1 MSVTMQTL
9 FERMLSSEAS
19 DLHLAEGLPPH
30 YRVHGRLLPLKAPPM
45 GHDAMLKLMRSI
57 CAPDR
62 WQHFLARGD
71 LDFAYALGEK
81 ARFRVNYMKKHAG
94 VGAVFRVIPA
104 KIHTL
109 EELNLPPALARL
121 ADMRRGLVLVTGPT
135 GSGKSTTLAAI
146 VDRINSQESRTII
159 TIEEPIEFVHVRKK
173 SIIRQREVGLDVNTF
188 SDALRSI
195 SRQDAEVVLVGDMRD
210 YETIELAVTAAEMGT
225 LILGTLHTNSAAK
238 TVDRIIDV
246 FPPGQQAEVRSQLS
260 QSLKGVCAQRL
271 LKTKDG
277 KGRVPANEIMFRNWA
292 VANAIR
298 EANTEKI
305 QDIIQSS
312 KAEGMQLMDDA
323 ILQLLEQGKVSGHEA
338 YLKADDNK
346 RFLEFRGQ
354 EMNS

>member
-1 MSVTMQTL
+1 MSVTMQML

-30 YRVHGRLLPLKAPPM
+30 YRVHGRLLAVRTPPI
-45 GHDAMLKLMRSI
+45 GHDGMLELMKSI

-81 ARFRVNYMKKHAG
+81 ARFRVNYMKKHTG
-94 VGAVFRVIPA
+94 VGAVFRIIPT

-109 EELNLPPALARL
+109 EELNLPPALGRFVE
-121 ADMRRGLVLVTGPT
+121 MRCGMVLVTGPT

-146 VDRINSQESRTII
+146 IDGINSRESRTII

-173 SIIRQREVGLDVNTF
+173 SIIRQREVGFDVNSS
-188 SDALRSI
+188 SDALRNV
-195 SRQDAEVVLVGDMRD
+195 SRQDAEVLLVGDMRD
-210 YETIELAVTAAEMGT
+210 FETIQLAVTAAETGT
-225 LILGTLHTNSAAK
+225 LVLGTLHTNSAAK

-246 FPPGQQAEVRSQLS
+246 FPPGQQAQVRGQLS
-260 QSLKGVCAQRL
+260 QGLKGVCAQRL
-271 LKTKDG
+271 LKAKDG
-277 KGRVPANEIMFRNWA
+277 KGMVPANEIMFANWA
-292 VANAIR
+292 IANAIR
-298 EANTEKI
+298 DGDTAKI
-305 QDIIQSS
+305 RSIIQSG

-323 ILQLLEQGKVSGHEA
+323 ILQLLQQGKVSGHEA